1 MGVVASQ
8 GGSGCRT
15 WGLLYDWCVNAL
27 IQERCSMS
35 LFPASPGNSD
45 TEVEEADAATV
56 VGLQDESDVFSVLT

>member
-1 MGVVASQ
+1 
-8 GGSGCRT
+8 
-15 WGLLYDWCVNAL
+15 
-27 IQERCSMS
+27 MS